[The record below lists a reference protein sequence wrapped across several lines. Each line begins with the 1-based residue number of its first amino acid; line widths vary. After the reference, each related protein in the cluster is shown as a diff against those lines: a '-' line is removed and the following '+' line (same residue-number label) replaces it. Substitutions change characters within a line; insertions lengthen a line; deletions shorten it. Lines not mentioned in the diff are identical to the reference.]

1 MGSTYK
7 RSLIREYLAH
17 LEVER
22 GLSANS
28 RESYRRDLTRLDA
41 WASEQS
47 KLIETLERADISAWL
62 TELSREGLAPS
73 SIARM
78 LSAASGFYRHLQRDG
93 HIKGNPTENVT
104 PPRGSQKLPRYLTE
118 EELERFLKVPNT
130 MSAEGVRD
138 RAVLEMLYATGL
150 RVSELA
156 NLQIGDVDLEQ
167 GLLRCRGKGSK
178 ERLVPIGKSAL
189 HWVEAYLRGKQR
201 AAASVKGKKQIL
213 FLTDRGDPVTR
224 SWIWTLV
231 SECAKRAGLT
241 NVSPHTFRHTFAT
254 HLLEHGADT
263 RSVQTLLGHAD
274 LATTQIYTHVSN
286 TRLRQSYNK
295 YHPRAHQNG
304 SPETPATDEPFGK
317 E

>member
-1 MGSTYK
+1 MRFMSSSF
-7 RSLIREYLAH
+7 RRDFIREYLAH

-28 RESYRRDLTRLDA
+28 RESYCRDLARLDV
-41 WASEQS
+41 WS
-47 KLIETLERADISAWL
+47 IEKNKSIAALERADISAWL
-62 TELSREGLAPS
+62 VDLSREGLAAS

-93 HIKGNPTENVT
+93 HIKANPTENVT
-104 PPRGSQKLPRYLTE
+104 PPRGEQKLPRHLTE
-118 EELERFLKVPNT
+118 EEVERFLKIPDT
-130 MSAEGVRD
+130 MLPEGVRD

-156 NLQIGDVDLEQ
+156 NLRVSDVDLEQ

-189 HWVEAYLRGKQR
+189 HWVETYLRGKYR
-201 AAASVKGKKQIL
+201 AEVSVKGKRQIL
-213 FLTDRGDPVTR
+213 FLTNRGEPVTR
-224 SWIWTLV
+224 EWIWSLV

-241 NVSPHTFRHTFAT
+241 DVSPHTFRHTFAT

-286 TRLRQSYNK
+286 SRLRQSYNK
-295 YHPRAHQNG
+295 YHPRARQD
-304 SPETPATDEPFGK
+304 SSSESDKTDE
-317 E
+317 